1 MTLGEVLD
9 AAAATAGVKPMAGDA
24 GETVWSSGDLVFAV
38 LDPSGAASF
47 RLDPVLAAAARRT
60 PDTGSSE
67 RGPEWV
73 TFRPPAVDPHA
84 VDRATAWFQAA
95 ARRAGS

>member
-1 MTLGEVLD
+1 MTLGEVL
-9 AAAATAGVKPMAGDA
+9 AAAGATAGIEPTAGDA

-38 LDPSGAASF
+38 IDPSGAASF

-60 PDTGSSE
+60 PDAGSSE

-73 TFRPPAVDPHA
+73 IFRPPAVDQHA
-84 VDRATAWFQAA
+84 VDRATAWFLAA
-95 ARRAGS
+95 ARRVGS